1 LYKQSKSEDK
11 NMTLVEYLF
20 RHKGVTENGVTRA
33 YNIYDLK
40 DDLSKVVF
48 KRVQDTVNDSN
59 DDLT

>member
-1 LYKQSKSEDK
+1 
-11 NMTLVEYLF
+11 MTLVEYLF